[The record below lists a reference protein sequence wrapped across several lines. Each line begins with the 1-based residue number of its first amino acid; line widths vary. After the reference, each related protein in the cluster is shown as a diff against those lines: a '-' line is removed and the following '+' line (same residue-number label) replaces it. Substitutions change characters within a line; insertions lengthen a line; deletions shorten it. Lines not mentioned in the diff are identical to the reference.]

1 VGPESVVLLDPTT
14 DGEFCFLDAC
24 ETLKPDALF
33 LERANDPF
41 GVEELLGD
49 FPDLDVLE
57 EIKAFRWYYNDAPLS
72 AVKRPRL
79 SIRRWIANARR
90 RD

>member
-1 VGPESVVLLDPTT
+1 MPTETPVKITTVLNYLQDHLAAYPYDPQT
-14 DGEFCFLDAC
+14 DR
-24 ETLKPDALF
+24 LF
-33 LERANDPF
+33 
-41 GVEELLGD
+41 VEELLGD

-57 EIKAFRWYYNDAPLS
+57 EIKAFRWYYNDAPLT